1 MLGALACGGETP
13 EQAPAPRL
21 PDSGDS
27 GQGRVVMPAE
37 GPECTSGY
45 GSPFMQVA
53 LLGVSGG
60 NVAFD
65 GHVVARGVGLAE
77 GMTEW
82 PWGAN
87 GAEDVG
93 WLLLEETSSLDAGV
107 QVEIAA
113 SLDAGSQHQ
122 DASSIDAGSQR
133 EAAASA
139 DAGAGAVVGRRWT
152 LVGPREI
159 GEMPVPA
166 GEPLHVAMNEPQAGV
181 YNPRHY
187 EIVATLGERVVM
199 FQQRTQWGYNPN
211 SHDGFLLERGAI
223 VCHRTNK
230 QLSEGVPCHYDYY
243 HVLDVTVPGGAVA
256 SLGLGERRTVGG
268 YHLLH
273 GTTTSLSPPAVDYRQ
288 VYGECNDILPA
299 ANEFTAILAS
309 DAL

>member
-13 EQAPAPRL
+13 EQAPATP
-21 PDSGDS
+21 PPGN
-27 GQGRVVMPAE
+27 GRVVMPAE
-37 GPECTSGY
+37 GPECTSRVTH
-45 GSPFMQVA
+45 FMRIA
-53 LLGVSGG
+53 LLGISGG

-65 GHVVARGVGLAE
+65 GHVVARGVGVPE
-77 GMTEW
+77 GMTEL
-82 PWGAN
+82 PEGAN

-107 QVEIAA
+107 QV
-113 SLDAGSQHQ
+113 Q

-133 EAAASA
+133 DAASA

-166 GEPLHVAMNEPQAGV
+166 GEPLHVAMNEPPTGV
-181 YNPRHY
+181 YHPMHY

-211 SHDGFLLERGAI
+211 SHQGFLLERGAV
-223 VCHRTNK
+223 VCHRVNK
-230 QLSEGVPCHYDYY
+230 QISEGVPCHYDYY
-243 HVLDVTVPGGAVA
+243 HGLDVTVPGGAVA
-256 SLGLGERRTVGG
+256 SLGLGERRKVGG

-273 GTTTSLSPPAVDYRQ
+273 GETTSLSPPAVDYRQ
-288 VYGECNDILPA
+288 AYGECNDILSAPDA
-299 ANEFTAILAS
+299 FTAILAS